1 MPIVNVKLSP
11 PVYNSDRDV
20 PPYAEWYEKFL
31 QFVAY
36 NDGGDA
42 IIALINCALGREDT
56 VYIHETSAIPDA
68 LRLGQAEVEQMLAL
82 TAGGE
87 ERAVESYVDLTAEEQ
102 SLDRDLYSVLS
113 QCVTGQHRLTLGR
126 VQFPSFVQA
135 WCILAHELGATN
147 VRRKADLIA
156 QLLKLKFKGDVPR
169 FKVETT
175 ALLNSIF
182 NSGVTIHDICMHS
195 IMMAMPADLAALR
208 LVQTESL
215 ESEHKTYRDVHMFL
229 ETATTSLEIT
239 GHGQPKRDYA
249 YNTTA
254 TACQRCGRSN
264 HTTEECYA
272 TRHINGTELPPI
284 PESTAR
290 KRNGRKPRDQ
300 ANKTA
305 SVPSVIDESKAQCL
319 EDAKALFKRMEQL

>member
-239 GHGQPKRDYA
+239 GHD
-249 YNTTA
+249 
-254 TACQRCGRSN
+254 S
-264 HTTEECYA
+264 H
-272 TRHINGTELPPI
+272 EL
-284 PESTAR
+284 
-290 KRNGRKPRDQ
+290 
-300 ANKTA
+300 
-305 SVPSVIDESKAQCL
+305 L
-319 EDAKALFKRMEQL
+319 H

>member
-1 MPIVNVKLSP
+1 M
-11 PVYNSDRDV
+11 SD
-20 PPYAEWYEKFL
+20 
-31 QFVAY
+31 
-36 NDGGDA
+36 
-42 IIALINCALGREDT
+42 GRR
-56 VYIHETSAIPDA
+56 ADA
-68 LRLGQAEVEQMLAL
+68 LAACERVRVASASLGMDGSMITSSDFIEAAAL

-87 ERAVESYVDLTAEEQ
+87 DRAVESYVDLTAEEQ

-182 NSGVTIHDICMHS
+182 NSGVTIHDICMYS

-215 ESEHKTYRDVHMFL
+215 ESEHKTCRAHMFL
-229 ETATTSLEIT
+229 ETATASLEIT
-239 GHGQPKRDYA
+239 GHD
-249 YNTTA
+249 T
-254 TACQRCGRSN
+254 
-264 HTTEECYA
+264 H
-272 TRHINGTELPPI
+272 ELPH
-284 PESTAR
+284 
-290 KRNGRKPRDQ
+290 
-300 ANKTA
+300 
-305 SVPSVIDESKAQCL
+305 
-319 EDAKALFKRMEQL
+319 

>member
-102 SLDRDLYSVLS
+102 SLDRDLYSILS

-135 WCILAHELGATN
+135 WCILAHDPGATN

-156 QLLKLKFKGDVPR
+156 QLLKLKFKGDVP
-169 FKVETT
+169 
-175 ALLNSIF
+175 
-182 NSGVTIHDICMHS
+182 
-195 IMMAMPADLAALR
+195 PW
-208 LVQTESL
+208 
-215 ESEHKTYRDVHMFL
+215 
-229 ETATTSLEIT
+229 
-239 GHGQPKRDYA
+239 
-249 YNTTA
+249 
-254 TACQRCGRSN
+254 
-264 HTTEECYA
+264 
-272 TRHINGTELPPI
+272 
-284 PESTAR
+284 
-290 KRNGRKPRDQ
+290 
-300 ANKTA
+300 
-305 SVPSVIDESKAQCL
+305 
-319 EDAKALFKRMEQL
+319 